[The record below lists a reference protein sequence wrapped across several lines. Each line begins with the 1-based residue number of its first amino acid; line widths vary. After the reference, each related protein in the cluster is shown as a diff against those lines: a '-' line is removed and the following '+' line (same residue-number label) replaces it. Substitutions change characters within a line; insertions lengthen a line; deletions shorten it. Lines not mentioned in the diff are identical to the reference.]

1 MTNII
6 AVELKR
12 FAWRRS
18 FRAFG
23 ILALCGIAVAAVI
36 VFIRSDRS
44 SSGVA
49 IVQTPRRILVQ
60 DCVRSFEEAGPE
72 TVPPGFRSVREFCRA
87 QAVPL
92 GVEEDRRFRFTSM
105 EDVYKGTSIPLIILG
120 LALGASFIG
129 AEWHVGTITTLLT
142 WEPRRV
148 RVMGGKVLALALAVF
163 TSAVVLQAILGLAL
177 WPAAVLRGTT
187 QGADAAW
194 LADTAGVVARGAL
207 IAALAAALGFAI
219 ASVAR
224 NTTTALIIG
233 FAYFAVVEGLLR
245 GFRPNW
251 QQWLIGD
258 NAAAFV
264 TADPESIFM
273 SGGRGTL
280 ASLLVVAGYAVGLA
294 ALATAWFRARD
305 VT

>member
-1 MTNII
+1 MTRII

-23 ILALCGIAVAAVI
+23 ILALCGIAIAAII
-36 VFIRSDRS
+36 VFVRSDRS
-44 SSGVA
+44 SPAAA
-49 IVQTPRRILVQ
+49 IVQPPRRIFVQ
-60 DCVRSFEEAGPE
+60 DCVRSFEGAGPE
-72 TVPPGFRSVREFCRA
+72 AVPPEFRSVREFCRA

-92 GVEEDRRFRFTSM
+92 TVEGDSRFRFTSM
-105 EDVYKGTSIPLIILG
+105 EDVFKGTSVPLIILG

-142 WEPRRV
+142 WEPRRM
-148 RVMGGKVLALALAVF
+148 RVMVGKVLALALAVF
-163 TSAVVLQAILGLAL
+163 ISAVVLQVILGLAL
-177 WPAAVLRGTT
+177 WPAAALRGTT
-187 QGADAAW
+187 EGVDAAW

-224 NTTTALIIG
+224 NTTTALVIG
-233 FAYFAVVEGLLR
+233 FVYFAVVEGLLR

-264 TADPESIFM
+264 TADPESVFM
-273 SGGRGTL
+273 AGGRGTL
-280 ASLLVVAGYAVGLA
+280 ASLLVVAGYAAGLT